1 MIGDKSFFISLKDYN
16 GWIVSF
22 GDRILA
28 HVKRKRSI
36 SITDCPKLDGVFYVD
51 GLKANLWQR
60 S

>member
-36 SITDCPKLDGVFYVD
+36 SITGCPKLDGVFYVD
-51 GLKANLWQR
+51 GLKANL
-60 S
+60 